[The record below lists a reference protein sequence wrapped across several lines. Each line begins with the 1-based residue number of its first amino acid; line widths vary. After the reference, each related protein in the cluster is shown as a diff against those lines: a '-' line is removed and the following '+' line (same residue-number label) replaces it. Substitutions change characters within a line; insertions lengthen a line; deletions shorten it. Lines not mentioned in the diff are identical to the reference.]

1 MEEKKALELSMDE
14 MNQVSGGKTDDMLSD
29 GLCPGCRR
37 QLEHIEGREYW
48 CVNERCWAYHI
59 RKTLQ
64 LIC

>member
-1 MEEKKALELSMDE
+1 MEEKKTLELNMDE
-14 MNQVSGGKTDDMLSD
+14 LNQVSGGKEDWKLSD
-29 GLCPGCRR
+29 GMCPACKR